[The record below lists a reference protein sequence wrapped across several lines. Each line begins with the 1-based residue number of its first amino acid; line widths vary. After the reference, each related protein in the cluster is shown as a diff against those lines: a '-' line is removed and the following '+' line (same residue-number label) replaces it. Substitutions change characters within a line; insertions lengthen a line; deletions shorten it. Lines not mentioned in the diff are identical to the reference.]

1 VLDLSLLKGNKM
13 KQQVEQLLEEWH
25 PNEIG
30 RMVGL
35 SDSEAKKIVREIY
48 FDWGY
53 TSRKDWVAVEIGDG
67 EYVLCLEQGDEW
79 IDEDGNYRCFDT
91 RQKALDHLQESLK
104 RWHLAIILKTHS

>member
-1 VLDLSLLKGNKM
+1 M
-13 KQQVEQLLEEWH
+13 KQQIEQLLEEWH

-30 RMVGL
+30 RLVGL

-53 TSRKDWVAVEIGDG
+53 TSREDWVAVEIGDG
-67 EYVLCLEQGDEW
+67 EYVLYLEQGDEW

-91 RQKALDHLQESLK
+91 RQKALDHLQESLR

>member
-1 VLDLSLLKGNKM
+1 M
-13 KQQVEQLLEEWH
+13 KQQIEQLLKEWH

-30 RMVGL
+30 RLVGL

-53 TSRKDWVAVEIGDG
+53 TSREDWVVVEIADG
-67 EYVLCLEQGDEW
+67 EYVLYLEQGDEW
-79 IDEDGNYRCFDT
+79 IDEDGDYRCFDT
-91 RQKALDHLQESLK
+91 EQEALEHLQESLR

>member
-1 VLDLSLLKGNKM
+1 M
-13 KQQVEQLLEEWH
+13 KQQIEQLLKEWH

-30 RMVGL
+30 RLVGL

-53 TSRKDWVAVEIGDG
+53 TSREDWVVVEAYAG
-67 EYVLCLEQGDEW
+67 EYVLYLEQGDEW
-79 IDEDGNYRCFDT
+79 IDEDGDYRCFDT
-91 RQKALDHLQESLK
+91 KQEALDHLQESLR

>member
-1 VLDLSLLKGNKM
+1 M
-13 KQQVEQLLEEWH
+13 KQQIQQLLEEWH

-30 RMVGL
+30 GLVGL

-53 TSRKDWVAVEIGDG
+53 TSREDWVARHIGDG
-67 EYVLCLEQGDEW
+67 EYVLYLDQGDEW
-79 IDEDGNYRCFDT
+79 IDEDGNFRCFGSKE
-91 RQKALDHLQESLK
+91 QALEHLHESLK